1 MIAIFFYDTNNYW
14 LKGNTPL
21 PLSRGEFVYLL
32 KIAVC
37 FDDVFILDDASNEL
51 WLEKHTPCPS
61 REGNSFI
68 FKKSNCLFWWV
79 LCILDNARNELW
91 LERHT
96 PAPLEK
102 GIRISL
108 KE

>member
-1 MIAIFFYDTNNYW
+1 

-32 KIAVC
+32 KIVVC

-51 WLEKHTPCPS
+51 WLE
-61 REGNSFI
+61 
-68 FKKSNCLFWWV
+68 
-79 LCILDNARNELW
+79 
-91 LERHT
+91 RHT
-96 PAPLEK
+96 PAPLER
-102 GIRISL
+102 GIHLTL